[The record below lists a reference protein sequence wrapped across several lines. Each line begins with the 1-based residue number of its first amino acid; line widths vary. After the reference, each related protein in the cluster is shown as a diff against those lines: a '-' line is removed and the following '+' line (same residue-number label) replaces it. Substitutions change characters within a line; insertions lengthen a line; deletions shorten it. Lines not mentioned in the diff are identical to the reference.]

1 MERRPRPRP
10 SWSSA
15 GGRGWRYDD
24 DAGPPLH
31 LAARVHLCPDHLAAN
46 DLHDG
51 EGARQ
56 MEDEQEQAVDNPE
69 VIFQP
74 VDILNLGGEVEDED
88 YAELMSL
95 SST

>member
-1 MERRPRPRP
+1 
-10 SWSSA
+10 
-15 GGRGWRYDD
+15 
-24 DAGPPLH
+24 
-31 LAARVHLCPDHLAAN
+31 
-46 DLHDG
+46 
-51 EGARQ
+51 